1 MLWRSKDKYSPN
13 LKVETR
19 TRCKTTMEK
28 ARGCTV
34 LKIYNLSC
42 GVVALQYPLYRTYYP
57 IPVRTMYK
65 RVFKM
70 RSERFSVIFVACEA
84 AELRSNRRISCARG

>member
-1 MLWRSKDKYSPN
+1 M
-13 LKVETR
+13 
-19 TRCKTTMEK
+19 
-28 ARGCTV
+28 